1 MLKTDLKVPSSNSLS
16 TFLPLRTKDKHYKF
30 CWETVLGYFVH
41 SSYNKALITTD
52 LEGFK
57 KLCKHRFSDL
67 LDEPEFWSEIE
78 GMYFENEELF
88 KISPELLMFKAVKG
102 EIDTNSKK
110 LGDMFIGLLNG
121 YTVESSPET
130 NLNFLEKEIKSE
142 FDAFYVSTKLKQNED
157 KSTVAYLPF
166 LTSCF
171 QQDLKFLNDRPQY
184 LVNQFPAFLR
194 LYGFLYI
201 AQMALNIKDW
211 RNGAPSSK
219 PCFFIVDNEKA
230 SRERSQVKN
239 FGYTQLNEYLEYLFP
254 YLVMNE
260 TLQEKGRTK
269 PLWHLADSIK
279 ESAGALEQ
287 LNNFSTQFFEQ
298 RSKFYK
304 FTSNSDNSN
313 EVNDALM
320 QLLNLSYWQFDSK
333 KGTLEEYNQTAVK
346 GVLKTICAP
355 FIQRRGQ
362 AGQVLTFNQDY
373 VVLLTNLA
381 IGEKERLRFHE
392 LIKAFE
398 QRGVFFD
405 KQSQQSLVD
414 FYERMGNVERM
425 SDSGDAVYVKKTV

>member
-1 MLKTDLKVPSSNSLS
+1 VLKSEFKVPSSNSLS
-16 TFLPLRTKDKHYKF
+16 TYLPLRTKDKHYKF

-41 SSYNKALITTD
+41 SAYNKALITTD

-57 KLCKHRFSDL
+57 KLCKHRFSEL
-67 LDEPEFWSEIE
+67 LDEPEFWLEIE
-78 GMYFENEELF
+78 NMYFENDELF

-121 YTVESSPET
+121 YSVESSPET
-130 NLNFLEKEIKSE
+130 NLNMLEKEIKSE
-142 FDAFYVSTKLKQNED
+142 FDTFYVSTKLKQQEPQNQ
-157 KSTVAYLPF
+157 TPYLPF
-166 LTSCF
+166 LTECF
-171 QQDLKFLNDRPQY
+171 QQDLKFLNERPHY
-184 LVNQFPAFLR
+184 LVTQFPAFLR

-201 AQMALNIKDW
+201 SQMALNIKDW
-211 RNGAPSSK
+211 KNGAPSSK

-230 SRERSQVKN
+230 SRERSHVKN
-239 FGYTQLNEYLEYLFP
+239 FGYTQLVEYLEYLFP

-260 TLQEKGRTK
+260 TMQEKGETK
-269 PLWHLADSIK
+269 PLWHLADST
-279 ESAGALEQ
+279 EGSSDELSR
-287 LNNFSTQFFEQ
+287 LNVFAKDFHEA
-298 RSKFYK
+298 RSKFYRSPI
-304 FTSNSDNSN
+304 TPEDSV
-313 EVNDALM
+313 ELNDALQ
-320 QLLNLSYWQFDSK
+320 QLLNLSFWQFDSK

-381 IGEKERLRFHE
+381 IGENERLRFHE

-398 QRGVFFD
+398 LRGVFFD